1 MMRFT
6 HGNQHSANIHDEP
19 DKSKFMDWMETN
31 KQIRKGV
38 NLKSLIRK
46 CCAVRNFV
54 WNPLTKTW
62 SSKFEI

>member
-1 MMRFT
+1 
-6 HGNQHSANIHDEP
+6 
-19 DKSKFMDWMETN
+19 MDWMETN

-54 WNPLTKTW
+54 WDPLTKTW